1 MEDIPECHEAQNDDK
16 KALRIR
22 EVYYLNN
29 WYRYKVN
36 LKELNFAQMNNA
48 RLLFK
53 ALKELSKEDRDFLA
67 MKYDRPTIPTSR
79 SRAHPSDKIVAAEL
93 NMEAS
98 EYTKQRRTVQ
108 KKLKLIMQKQTDKK
122 KGRQ

>member
-1 MEDIPECHEAQNDDK
+1 MEEYHETQNDDK

-29 WYRYKVN
+29 WYQYKVN
-36 LKELNFAQMNNA
+36 LKELDFTQMNNA
-48 RLLFK
+48 KLLFK

-79 SRAHPSDKIVAAEL
+79 SRTHPSDIMVADEL
-93 NMEAS
+93 GMEAK
-98 EYTKQRRTVQ
+98 EYAKKRRQIQKNLKDIMEQQRLEAQ
-108 KKLKLIMQKQTDKK
+108 MK
-122 KGRQ
+122 

>member
-1 MEDIPECHEAQNDDK
+1 MEEYHETQNDDK

-67 MKYDRPTIPTSR
+67 TKYDRPNIRKGESGY
-79 SRAHPSDKIVAAEL
+79 HPNDAIVAEEL
-93 NMEAS
+93 GMS
-98 EYTKQRRTVQ
+98 VKEYTKKRRRIQKELREIMEQQRLEESQ
-108 KKLKLIMQKQTDKK
+108 K
-122 KGRQ
+122 